1 MEHGFDVIINAEDDE
16 LAQAEASLAGSG
28 AEVRAVK
35 ADLATYEG
43 VERLWA
49 AVTTGGRPL
58 DAAALNA
65 GVGVNGEFA
74 RDIPLEDD
82 RRLIAVNVTAVV
94 HLAKRILPGM
104 VERGQGRC

>member
-1 MEHGFDVIINAEDDE
+1 MGKLALVTGASSGIGLELARQFVEHGFDVIINAEDNE

-35 ADLATYEG
+35 ADLATHEG

-49 AVTTGGRPL
+49 AVTAGARPL

-65 GVGVNGEFA
+65 GS
-74 RDIPLEDD
+74 
-82 RRLIAVNVTAVV
+82 TASS
-94 HLAKRILPGM
+94 PGTS
-104 VERGQGRC
+104 RWRTTYD